1 MGYLWKE
8 MTISLVLSTLGIV
21 LLVVDHETA

>member
-1 MGYLWKE
+1 MGCLWKE
-8 MTISLVLSTLGIV
+8 MMISLVLSTLGII